1 MTFTQCICSFVDL
14 REYGEERTWF
24 LEKLKMM
31 TILILRSF
39 YYSGLS
45 LGFFLC
51 FCFFC
56 FIPLPLVPKVKGQ
69 QRWRLVAVG
78 FFLLLFVC
86 SSVTVSLCCPVL
98 LHVSLCFFLFSLS
111 SSSPSLSR
119 LSPWRWNLLLA
130 AANEDDSVEGLFQH
144 CFLSSVF
151 FCTLSFLSS
160 LCLPIFLSASLFL
173 LLILFPPLSRL
184 GSSFSPAFIGQ
195 RRPCAGNGQLD
206 FNAFNDKTSPIFLLL
221 ETVDE
226 EEGNEQLSMKRL
238 CFKWLFW
245 DVKWPFSVWSLKFW
259 TFVIKSLDKL

>member
-119 LSPWRWNLLLA
+119 LSPC
-130 AANEDDSVEGLFQH
+130 VYPLF
-144 CFLSSVF
+144 CS
-151 FCTLSFLSS
+151 
-160 LCLPIFLSASLFL
+160 P
-173 LLILFPPLSRL
+173 LFP
-184 GSSFSPAFIGQ
+184 
-195 RRPCAGNGQLD
+195 
-206 FNAFNDKTSPIFLLL
+206 
-221 ETVDE
+221 
-226 EEGNEQLSMKRL
+226 L
-238 CFKWLFW
+238 CFYNFI
-245 DVKWPFSVWSLKFW
+245 
-259 TFVIKSLDKL
+259 IKPPEKL